1 MTIPMRK
8 RKGEVMSRIRNYSI
22 QTIPWR
28 LLAVSLAALL
38 AAACSQQPVRE
49 SSESSTSSAA
59 ATVKMVPAGQ
69 DNSGFLQ
76 DYSKLEPH
84 PTIEGAQTYVNPDE
98 LNDLNDYVAMIVDPV
113 EVYIAS
119 DGDPASISE
128 EGLAAVT
135 GYFQYAITSA
145 VADAFPIVDEPNPLA
160 LRLRSALVGVDVGE
174 GPAAVEIS
182 EETGEALARSINVSE
197 VIVEFELVDSES
209 GEVIAA
215 AVDTAKLGS
224 GAEVGTTHFSRMER
238 FEAAK
243 AAFDE
248 WASRLRDFL
257 DAEHEIEGGPDEE
270 RASESYQPY
279 GPS

>member
-1 MTIPMRK
+1 MTTPMMK
-8 RKGEVMSRIRNYSI
+8 REGEVMSRTRNYSI

-28 LLAVSLAALL
+28 LLAASLAALL
-38 AAACSQQPVRE
+38 AAACSPQPAD
-49 SSESSTSSAA
+49 ESSTSGAA

-76 DYSKLEPH
+76 DYSKLEAH

-98 LNDLNDYVAMIVDPV
+98 LNDLNNYVAMIVDPV

-128 EGLAAVT
+128 EGLEAVT

-174 GPAAVEIS
+174 EAASGDMPE
-182 EETGEALARSINVSE
+182 GEALDHPINISE
-197 VIVEFELVDSES
+197 VMVEFELVDSES

-215 AVDTAKLGS
+215 AIDTEKLGS
-224 GAEVGTTHFSRMER
+224 GADVGATHFSRMES
-238 FEAAK
+238 FAEAK
-243 AAFDE
+243 EAFDE

-257 DAEHEIEGGPDEE
+257 DAEHEIEGGPDEQ
-270 RASESYQPY
+270 RADESYQPY
-279 GPS
+279 DPS